1 MIRFLQ
7 TPSLAKKVILGGML
21 LFICVA
27 MVITL
32 IPGTGLDLFGTAD
45 ANQVGV
51 YANVGD
57 EQVTSAEIQKRAQK
71 EAQQRGVPAQFLGF
85 LVPQVAEQVVSQKA
99 LLVEAHRMGLKTT
112 DEELRDELKNGVLS
126 ATFYP
131 KGQWIGQDKYDQLL
145 QENGYSIAD
154 FERAMKD
161 DLLIRKLQTMVQA
174 SATTSDAEVQK
185 EFIKQNVK
193 IKFEYAVL
201 TPDSMSKQI
210 NPNEAELRKYYQANL
225 ARLKDSIPEQRKV
238 KLALVDAS
246 KVAGQATP
254 ADAELKR
261 YYDDHREQFRVQD
274 EVNLRHILVKTPPPG
289 LDGKVDQKAVDA
301 ARAKAEGLLKQVKGG
316 ADFAALAK
324 KDSDDTVSAVNGGSL
339 GWIGK
344 GRTVPEFEQAA
355 FALQKGQTSDL
366 VKSQFGFH
374 IIKID
379 DKRAAHVQTL
389 AEVKELISP
398 IVAQEKAEKATEALA
413 NKVLSAARSEGLDA
427 AAAKSGVNVVTTDFF
442 NQNGVLPGIGQAPEF
457 MTAVFSAKEK
467 SGPAMAKVQQGY
479 AIFQLEAVKPPQT
492 PAFEQVRAQL
502 ETQYKQERST
512 QLLAQKTQELS
523 DRARALHNLK
533 QAAKE
538 VGAEIKTSELVGA
551 SSQVPDIGQ
560 MANVETA
567 FDLKQGEISSPMQ
580 AGRNGVVLQLVERQ
594 EPTAAE
600 LTARRD
606 EVRETLL
613 RQKRSQAMAIF
624 AAGVKQRMEKDG
636 KIKYNKAEQDRL
648 AKGLAGAAGS

>member
-21 LFICVA
+21 LFICLA

-45 ANQVGV
+45 ATQVGV

-71 EAQQRGVPAQFLGF
+71 EAQARGVPAQFIGF
-85 LVPQVAEQVVSQKA
+85 LVPQVAEQIVSTKA

-201 TPDSMSKQI
+201 TPESMSKQI

-238 KLALVDAS
+238 KLAIVDAS
-246 KVAGQATP
+246 KVSGQATP
-254 ADAELKR
+254 TDAELKR

-274 EVNLRHILVKTPPPG
+274 EVSVRHILVKTPAPG
-289 LDGKVDQKAVDA
+289 PDGKVDQRAVDA

-316 ADFAALAK
+316 ADFGAVAK
-324 KDSDDTVSAVNGGSL
+324 KSSDDTVSAVNGGSL

-355 FALQKGQTSDL
+355 FGLQKGQTSDL

-389 AEVKELISP
+389 AEVKELITP
-398 IVAQEKAEKATEALA
+398 VVTQEKAEKAIESLA
-413 NKVLSAARSEGLDA
+413 NKVLSAARAEGLDA
-427 AAAKSGVNVVTTDFF
+427 AAAKNGSTVVTTDFF

-479 AIFQLEAVKPPQT
+479 AIFQLESVKPPQT

-538 VGAEIKTSELVGA
+538 AGAEVKTSELVGA
-551 SSQVPDIGQ
+551 TSQVPDIGQ
-560 MANVETA
+560 MANVESA

-594 EPTAAE
+594 EPTATE
-600 LTARRD
+600 LATRRD

-648 AKGLAGAAGS
+648 AKGLGGAAGS